1 MGFFSG
7 MKREILTH
15 TNRHVFLGMLIIA
28 GLREQG
34 GPSGAAPEELECWCC
49 AEAVSV

>member
-1 MGFFSG
+1 

-15 TNRHVFLGMLIIA
+15 TNRHVFLGMLIFP
-28 GLREQG
+28 GLGKQS
-34 GPSGAAPEELECWCC
+34 GPSGAPYRRAALEELECCSC